1 MYSHDPGGVKPTF
14 NPEVS
19 THTRQR
25 VTQLIRRAANP
36 PDRRAIERVGWFIII
51 CCAIGTVAS
60 GFAPAWLIGLAI
72 SASATGFMHRELTCA
87 GLKHYRD
94 QYITPA
100 DLDAICQPL
109 MLRTQRAVDAVL
121 GSEVHATGLLADA
134 AGEADLR
141 WHEWEIATQLR
152 DITRLRTEHLS
163 ATCTRMPGPMTAAV
177 LASHRL
183 ALTKAQDATT
193 KRITALERYAA
204 HVKAADDAQQ
214 DWRDALRAADRNPKY
229 LDLIARTAADQHAV
243 AELTILT
250 DQAAA
255 AEQAFQDS
263 IDQAIVAAG
272 ALTFPDEN

>member
-1 MYSHDPGGVKPTF
+1 F

-72 SASATGFMHRELTCA
+72 SASATGFVHRELTCA
-87 GLKHYRD
+87 GLKHYRG

-121 GSEVHATGLLADA
+121 GSEVHATGLL
-134 AGEADLR
+134 
-141 WHEWEIATQLR
+141 
-152 DITRLRTEHLS
+152 
-163 ATCTRMPGPMTAAV
+163 
-177 LASHRL
+177 
-183 ALTKAQDATT
+183 
-193 KRITALERYAA
+193 
-204 HVKAADDAQQ
+204 
-214 DWRDALRAADRNPKY
+214 
-229 LDLIARTAADQHAV
+229 
-243 AELTILT
+243 
-250 DQAAA
+250 
-255 AEQAFQDS
+255 
-263 IDQAIVAAG
+263 
-272 ALTFPDEN
+272 